1 MIWPPPPPGFVLADG
16 GGRALYASAENASE
30 AVALGLDRPET
41 WESAL
46 ASGSARSGRGATA
59 VIGRAA
65 PPDWRIKRMRR
76 GGMTARL
83 WRDRYP
89 RPRRLVAMIDASR
102 EAVARGVPAPRPVAL
117 LLEQAPAALVR
128 GWAAFEEVARGEDL
142 AARARRGALTRDDLR
157 AALVAV
163 RLLHERGI
171 DHADLNLGNLL
182 VRNGPDGAGVEA
194 FVLDLDRAR
203 LGPTAPLSPAR
214 RRAALRRLARSCAKI
229 TGSPAPLGPG
239 TESAWI
245 ELYAGDDPGLA
256 RRLER
261 GHTAGRLGLA
271 WHRAGWRS
279 RPR

>member
-1 MIWPPPPPGFVLADG
+1 MIWPAPPPGFVRTDED
-16 GGRALYASAENASE
+16 GRALYASEEDASD
-30 AVALGLDRPET
+30 AAALGLGRPET
-41 WESAL
+41 WERAL

-59 VIGRAA
+59 VIERAA
-65 PPDWRIKRMRR
+65 PPAWRLKRMRR
-76 GGMTARL
+76 GGMTAGL
-83 WRDRYP
+83 WGDRYP

-117 LLEQAPAALVR
+117 LLERASAPLVR
-128 GWAAFEEVARGEDL
+128 GWAAFEEVAPGEDL
-142 AARARRGALTRDDLR
+142 GARARRGAMTRDDLG

-171 DHADLNLGNLL
+171 DHADLNLANLL
-182 VRNGPDGAGVEA
+182 VRHRQDGAGVEA

-203 LGPTAPLSPAR
+203 VGPNAPLPPGR

-239 TESAWI
+239 TEGAWI
-245 ELYAGDDPGLA
+245 ELYAGDDLGLA

-261 GHTAGRLGLA
+261 GRAAGRFALA

-279 RPR
+279 RSR